1 MKKLTN
7 PKLLNPLLGVLGLAS
22 CTVIASPI
30 ITNNAYDLTRIN
42 RYAVINNAIFATP
55 DNDTTVGTGVFDPF
69 VRIQAQNGNDT
80 VENGYNTDGRP
91 VEFDTKDQ
99 NRWTHSLLLSTVS
112 TKDVNG
118 TLYREFFLDIN
129 ESSGQGEQYLSLD
142 DFRIF
147 LGSVGDLDNYNLT
160 TNTLSYANGTHT
172 ATKVYDLDTST
183 TNNTIGLD
191 YSNFSG
197 SGKGIDLTVLVP
209 DSVFTGANNQQYV
222 YLYSSFGGVGNIV
235 GNSSKK
241 NNSPPPSLG
250 PLPGA
255 QVSPGALPAGNYGA
269 SAGFEEW
276 SSRSFLA
283 VPEPATYWLLGI
295 GMAGLLGLRRLRA
308 YP

>member
-1 MKKLTN
+1 MKNLTN
-7 PKLLNPLLGVLGLAS
+7 PKLLNPLLGMLLGLAS
-22 CTVIASPI
+22 CTVTAGPI
-30 ITNNAYDLTRIN
+30 VNNDYDLTHVN
-42 RYAVINNAIFATP
+42 TYAVINDAIFATP
-55 DNDTTVGTGVFDPF
+55 DNGTTVGTGVFDPF
-69 VRIQAQNGNDT
+69 VRIQAENGNDT

-99 NRWTHSLLLSTVS
+99 NHWTHSLLLSTVS
-112 TKDVNG
+112 TRDVDG
-118 TLYREFFLDIN
+118 ILYREFFLDIN

-142 DFRIF
+142 DFRLF
-147 LGSVGDLDNYNLT
+147 LGSVRDLGDYDLT
-160 TNTLSYANGTHT
+160 TNTLSN

-209 DSVFTGANNQQYV
+209 DSVFGTNNQQYV
-222 YLYSSFGGVGNIV
+222 YLYSSFGSVGDISVGNLV

-241 NNSPPPSLG
+241 NDSPPSSLG
-250 PLPGA
+250 PLPGT

-283 VPEPATYWLLGI
+283 VPEPSTYWLLGI
-295 GMAGLLGLRRLRA
+295 GMAGLLGLRRRTLK
-308 YP
+308 